1 MTNRP
6 WLKAVGVFAFMAF
19 MAFLAAQ
26 AATGFMRQLFADAV
40 YPRALRA
47 IDVFLV
53 TLFTGPFGERG
64 TGQ

>member
-1 MTNRP
+1 M
-6 WLKAVGVFAFMAF
+6 GVFAF

-64 TGQ
+64 AGQ

>member
-1 MTNRP
+1 MINRP
-6 WLKAVGVFAFMAF
+6 WLKAVGVFAF

-53 TLFTGPFGERG
+53 TLFTGPFGKRG
-64 TGQ
+64 AGQ